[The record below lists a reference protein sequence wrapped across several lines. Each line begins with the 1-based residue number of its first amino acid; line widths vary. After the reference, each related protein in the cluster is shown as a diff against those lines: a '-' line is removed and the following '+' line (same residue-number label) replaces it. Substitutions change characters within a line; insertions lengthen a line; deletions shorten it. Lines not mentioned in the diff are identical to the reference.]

1 MANTLPTV
9 QQAAAIPVRSG
20 RVCLVTTRSGKRWV
34 IPKGCLEPGKTAG
47 QIALEEAWEDA
58 GLLGALQRE
67 PIGSYVYEKLGN
79 IYHVTVFLMNVTE
92 ARSIWPEAVE
102 RQRIWLRPMTAV
114 ARVDYL
120 GLRKL
125 LRKVLARE
133 MVPV

>member
-47 QIALEEAWEDA
+47 QIALEEAWEEA

-125 LRKVLARE
+125 LRKVFARE

>member
-47 QIALEEAWEDA
+47 QIALEEAWEEA